1 MIDLI
6 SSPSPIPQNSITKD
20 QHLQCNWMQQRFLF
34 TQSHCK
40 KIDFDN
46 SHTTKSI
53 FPISSQEEIRI
64 PSAKIEIKELQD
76 PSILST
82 YAQSYIDKNQ
92 FSLSCGPQK
101 SQVTLNLL
109 IAGQSGTG
117 KSTFVDALL
126 NKVIIL
132 KNNIQKPISRQYEG
146 NRSETNNVQ
155 ESMGIIEYDNQIV
168 YLNIFDAKG
177 FQKNN
182 QKDWFKDI
190 RHLIDQKF
198 KTQIRRNKYAYLNKT
213 LYSQM
218 SNLVN
223 DERIHLCLY
232 FLSGPAYFNEDIQ
245 YLQKLSNLVNVIP
258 ILARGDQYTK
268 SEVLELK
275 LRYNTI
281 FKEFKIDLYDCL
293 KINDESFKQQLKY
306 GEFGQ
311 CSPFMII
318 ASTYEYYNEQGKK
331 IQGRQYPWGQCDL
344 WNPQH
349 SDFLLLYK
357 SLIGYYI
364 YDLIKLTDF
373 YQHSFVKRKQE
384 TQKKNKSRMGFLN
397 SILVHINQ
405 ILYLMD

>member
-1 MIDLI
+1 MIDLF
-6 SSPSPIPQNSITKD
+6 SSPSPIPQQSITKD
-20 QHLQCNWMQQRFLF
+20 ENLQCKWMQQRFLF

-64 PSAKIEIKELQD
+64 PSAKIESKEFSD
-76 PSILST
+76 PLLLSSYT
-82 YAQSYIDKNQ
+82 QSYIDKNQ
-92 FSLSCGPQK
+92 LSLACGLQK

-109 IAGQSGTG
+109 IAGQSGSG

-126 NKVIIL
+126 NK
-132 KNNIQKPISRQYEG
+132 KPIARQYQG
-146 NRSETNNVQ
+146 NSSQTNQVQ
-155 ESMGIIEYDNQIV
+155 ESMGVIEYENQIV

-177 FQKNN
+177 FQKND
-182 QKDWFKDI
+182 QKEWFKEI
-190 RHLIDQKF
+190 RHFIDQKF

-213 LYSQM
+213 LYSQV
-218 SNLVN
+218 SKLVN

-232 FLSGPAYFNEDIQ
+232 FLSGPAYFNEDIL

-275 LRYNTI
+275 LRYNKT
-281 FKEFKIDLYDCL
+281 FKEFKIDIYDCL
-293 KINDESFKQQLKY
+293 KINDEQFKQQLMQ

-318 ASTYEYYNEQGKK
+318 ASTYEYYNDQGKK

-373 YQHSFVKRKQE
+373 YQHSFIKRKQE

-397 SILVHINQ
+397 QILVQINQ
-405 ILYLMD
+405 ILYLID

>member
-1 MIDLI
+1 MIDLF
-6 SSPSPIPQNSITKD
+6 SSPSPIPQQSTTNDENI
-20 QHLQCNWMQQRFLF
+20 QCNWM
-34 TQSHCK
+34 
-40 KIDFDN
+40 
-46 SHTTKSI
+46 KSI

-64 PSAKIEIKELQD
+64 PSAKIENKEFLD
-76 PSILST
+76 PLHLSSYT
-82 YAQSYIDKNQ
+82 QSYIDKNQ
-92 FSLSCGPQK
+92 FSIVCETQK

-109 IAGQSGTG
+109 IAGQCGTG
-117 KSTFVDALL
+117 KTTFVDALL
-126 NKVIIL
+126 NK
-132 KNNIQKPISRQYEG
+132 KPIARQYQG
-146 NRSETNNVQ
+146 NISETNQVQ
-155 ESMGIIEYDNQIV
+155 ESMGVIEYENQIV

-182 QKDWFKDI
+182 QKEWFKEI
-190 RHLIDQKF
+190 RHLINQKF
-198 KTQIRRNKYAYLNKT
+198 KKQIRRNKYAYLNKT
-213 LYSQM
+213 LYSQI
-218 SNLVN
+218 SNLIN

-232 FLSGPAYFNEDIQ
+232 FLSGPAYFNEDIL

-275 LRYNTI
+275 QRYNKT
-281 FKEFKIDLYDCL
+281 FKEFNIDIYDCL
-293 KINDESFKQQLKY
+293 KINDESFKQQLKQ

-318 ASTYEYYNEQGKK
+318 ASTYEYYNDQGKK

-373 YQHSFVKRKQE
+373 YQHSFIKRKQE

-397 SILVHINQ
+397 QILVQINQ
-405 ILYLMD
+405 ILYLID

>member
-1 MIDLI
+1 MIDLF
-6 SSPSPIPQNSITKD
+6 SSDSPIPQKNHKNDENI
-20 QHLQCNWMQQRFLF
+20 QCKWMQQRFLF
-34 TQSHCK
+34 THSNYKQ
-40 KIDFDN
+40 IDFDN

-64 PSAKIEIKELQD
+64 PSAKIENKEFQD
-76 PSILST
+76 PLVQIS
-82 YAQSYIDKNQ
+82 YDQSQIEKNE
-92 FSLSCGPQK
+92 FSLSFQSQK
-101 SQVTLNLL
+101 NQITLNLL
-109 IAGQSGTG
+109 IVGQCGTG
-117 KSTFVDALL
+117 KTTFVNVLL
-126 NKVIIL
+126 NK
-132 KNNIQKPISRQYEG
+132 KPITRLFQGNVYES
-146 NRSETNNVQ
+146 NQVQ
-155 ESMGIIEYDNQIV
+155 ESMGVIEYDNQIV
-168 YLNIFDAKG
+168 YLNIFDTIG
-177 FQKNN
+177 FKKNDQKE
-182 QKDWFKDI
+182 WFKNI

-232 FLSGPAYFNEDIQ
+232 FLSGPAFFNEDIQ

-258 ILARGDQYTK
+258 IIARGDQYTK

-275 LRYNTI
+275 QRYNKI
-281 FKEFKIDLYDCL
+281 FKEFNIDLYDCL
-293 KINDESFKQQLKY
+293 KINDESFKQQLIK

-311 CSPFMII
+311 CSPFMVI

-373 YQHSFVKRKQE
+373 YQHSFIKRKQE
-384 TQKKNKSRMGFLN
+384 TQKKNKSRMSFLN
-397 SILVHINQ
+397 QILVHINQ
-405 ILYLMD
+405 ILYLID

>member
-1 MIDLI
+1 MIDLF
-6 SSPSPIPQNSITKD
+6 SSPSPIPQKYHTNDENIQSK
-20 QHLQCNWMQQRFLF
+20 WMQQRFLF
-34 TQSHCK
+34 TQSDRK

-64 PSAKIEIKELQD
+64 PSAKIDIKEFQD
-76 PSILST
+76 PLLLSSYT
-82 YAQSYIDKNQ
+82 QSQIDKNE
-92 FSLSCGPQK
+92 FSLDCQSQK
-101 SQVTLNLL
+101 NQVTLNLL
-109 IAGQSGTG
+109 IVGQSGTG
-117 KSTFVDALL
+117 KTTFVDALL
-126 NKVIIL
+126 NK
-132 KNNIQKPISRQYEG
+132 KPIARQFQG
-146 NRSETNNVQ
+146 NVYQSNQVQ
-155 ESMGIIEYDNQIV
+155 ESMGVIEYDNQIV
-168 YLNIFDAKG
+168 YLNIFDTKG

-182 QKDWFKDI
+182 QKVWFKDI
-190 RHLIDQKF
+190 RHFIDQKF

-232 FLSGPAYFNEDIQ
+232 FLSGPAYINEDIQ

-258 ILARGDQYTK
+258 IIARGDQYTK

-275 LRYNTI
+275 QRYNRI
-281 FKEFKIDLYDCL
+281 FKEFNIDIYDCL
-293 KINDESFKQQLKY
+293 KINDQSFKQQLIQ

-318 ASTYEYYNEQGKK
+318 ASTYEFYNDQGKK

-357 SLIGYYI
+357 SLIGHYI

-373 YQHSFVKRKQE
+373 YQHSFIKRKQE
-384 TQKKNKSRMGFLN
+384 IQKKNKSRMGFLN
-397 SILVHINQ
+397 QVLVHINQ
-405 ILYLMD
+405 LLYLID